1 MISNPWKIFN
11 SPSTNQD
18 NRVLLQ
24 IVSHTWN
31 ICSDFYPIS
40 QPNPCHFPKSRVWF
54 FWSLCVN
61 TNTNSSFLGTSL
73 KCRAFGLTLLLLTSF
88 SHQLV
93 KRGQVVVLLQ
103 TKKDAE
109 ASSKHKHFTVKQRA
123 VNTKPERIPCQAPVT
138 FHSLTLCGP

>member
-1 MISNPWKIFN
+1 MVPVPTEVGRTPCGVPKIHLIGF
-11 SPSTNQD
+11 
-18 NRVLLQ
+18 
-24 IVSHTWN
+24 
-31 ICSDFYPIS
+31 
-40 QPNPCHFPKSRVWF
+40 
-54 FWSLCVN
+54 
-61 TNTNSSFLGTSL
+61 
-73 KCRAFGLTLLLLTSF
+73 LLLLTSF